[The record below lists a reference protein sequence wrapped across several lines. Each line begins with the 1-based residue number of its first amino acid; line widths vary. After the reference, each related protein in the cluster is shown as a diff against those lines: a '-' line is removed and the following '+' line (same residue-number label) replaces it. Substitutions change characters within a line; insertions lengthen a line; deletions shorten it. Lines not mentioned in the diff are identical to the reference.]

1 MTERAH
7 SLAAPQ
13 NDLSAGGK
21 PVGRRFT
28 IASQTSDSL
37 ARAARFLTPHGPID
51 TPAFMPVGT
60 AATVKGLTPA
70 DLQVLRP
77 ACILANAYHL
87 WLRPGAGTVRRAGG
101 IHSFMG
107 WPGPVLTDSGGFQ
120 LLSLAHLA
128 NIHECGAE
136 IRSHLDGEL
145 RMLSPERAMAVQ
157 ASLGSD
163 IAMALD
169 VCPPYPCTP
178 QALVEA
184 TERTT
189 RWARRSLEAEH
200 APGQAVFG
208 IVQGGVDHDL
218 RRASAEAI
226 GALGF
231 DGFGI
236 GGLSVGE
243 ERDATWSA
251 LETAVA
257 YLPAD
262 RPRYLMGVGSPDDMV
277 EAISRGIDLF
287 DCVLP
292 TRLGR
297 NGAVFTRRGR
307 MDLRNAALAAR
318 RDPIDPTCDCLACTR
333 FSLGYLHHQVRA
345 REELGLRLASIH
357 NVRFLVRL
365 AAEARQAILEDRFA
379 AFRAAAVPEWQRPNA
394 VAGRA
399 NRERWLL
406 GRGVP
411 E

>member
-1 MTERAH
+1 
-7 SLAAPQ
+7 
-13 NDLSAGGK
+13 
-21 PVGRRFT
+21 
-28 IASQTSDSL
+28 
-37 ARAARFLTPHGPID
+37 
-51 TPAFMPVGT
+51 MPVGT

-70 DLQVLRP
+70 DLERLGP
-77 ACILANAYHL
+77 ACILANTYHL
-87 WLRPGAGTVRRAGG
+87 WLRPGAEVVQRAGG
-101 IHSFMG
+101 IHAFMG

-128 NIHECGAE
+128 EVHEGGAE
-136 IRSHLDGEL
+136 IRSHLDGEVRL
-145 RMLSPERAMAVQ
+145 LSPERAMAVQ

-169 VCPPYPCTP
+169 VCPPYPCTRE
-178 QALVEA
+178 ALVEA
-184 TERTT
+184 TERTA
-189 RWARRSLEAEH
+189 RWARRSLAAEH
-200 APGQAVFG
+200 AHGQAVFG
-208 IVQGGVDHDL
+208 IVQGGVDREL

-226 GALGF
+226 GSLGF

-243 ERDATWSA
+243 ERAATWPA
-251 LETAVA
+251 LDTALVH
-257 YLPAD
+257 LPAD
-262 RPRYLMGVGSPDDMV
+262 RPRYLMGVGSPDDIV

-297 NGAVFTRRGR
+297 NGAVFTPRGR
-307 MDLRNAALAAR
+307 LDLRNAALASR
-318 RDPIDPTCDCLACTR
+318 RDPIDPACDCLACTR

-365 AAEARQAILEDRFA
+365 AAEARKAILEHRFA
-379 AFRAAAVPEWQRPNA
+379 EFRRAAIREWRRPDA

-399 NRERWLL
+399 NREHWL
-406 GRGVP
+406 RDHGVA

>member
-1 MTERAH
+1 
-7 SLAAPQ
+7 
-13 NDLSAGGK
+13 
-21 PVGRRFT
+21 
-28 IASQTSDSL
+28 
-37 ARAARFLTPHGPID
+37 
-51 TPAFMPVGT
+51 MPVGT

-70 DLQVLRP
+70 DLAALEP
-77 ACILANAYHL
+77 ACILANTYHL
-87 WLRPGAGTVRRAGG
+87 WLRPGEDTVRRAGG
-101 IHSFMG
+101 IHAFMG

-128 NIHECGAE
+128 DIREGGAE

-178 QALVEA
+178 MALREA
-184 TERTT
+184 TERTA

-200 APGQAVFG
+200 APGQLVFG
-208 IVQGGVDHDL
+208 IVQGGADGEL

-226 GALGF
+226 GAMEF

-243 ERDATWSA
+243 ERDATWPA
-251 LETAVA
+251 LDAAVT
-257 YLPAD
+257 YLPGD
-262 RPRYLMGVGSPDDMV
+262 RPRYLMGVGSPDDVV

-297 NGAVFTRRGR
+297 NGAVFTDRGR
-307 MDLRNAALAAR
+307 LDLRNAALATR
-318 RDPIDPTCDCLACTR
+318 RDPIDPMCDCLACTR

-365 AAEARQAILEDRFA
+365 ARDARRAILEGRFA
-379 AFRAAAVPEWQRPNA
+379 DFRATAVPAWQRPNA

-399 NRERWLL
+399 NRERWLQ
-406 GRGVP
+406 GHGVRV
-411 E
+411 